1 MFACQQEIKQK
12 IAFKNSNEK
21 REIKTGIVITF
32 LDLFLSGSES
42 YYIDY
47 FWWIIVLFQKLR
59 KSYSEANTAQFLNAD
74 KNNSTGYSKRWL
86 S

>member
-47 FWWIIVLFQKLR
+47 F
-59 KSYSEANTAQFLNAD
+59 
-74 KNNSTGYSKRWL
+74 
-86 S
+86 